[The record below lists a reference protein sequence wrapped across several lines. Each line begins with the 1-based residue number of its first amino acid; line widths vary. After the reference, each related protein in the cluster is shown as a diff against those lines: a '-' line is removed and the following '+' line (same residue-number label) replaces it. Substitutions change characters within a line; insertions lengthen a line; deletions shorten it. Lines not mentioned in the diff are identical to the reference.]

1 MELGLSSEMV
11 LFVAGA
17 LVAGFTTGLAGFGA
31 GPVALAVWLHI
42 LPPMVAAPVIVL
54 CVGAAQVQS
63 FMIVR
68 SSYDWQRVWPFLAGG
83 VLGIPA
89 GTAILLYVSADVL
102 ARAIG
107 IFLIA
112 YAAVFLLT
120 RTTVRIT
127 DGGRSAD
134 AAAGFGAGVA
144 CGAAGLPGPPMNIW
158 CSLRG
163 WPKDVQRATFQPFNM
178 VMVVT
183 VSAVFALNGLV
194 TANVAWL
201 ALIGLPAIAVGA
213 RIGITAYRRIDDAQ
227 YRTLLLYLLL
237 FAGVFIAA
245 R

>member
-1 MELGLSSEMV
+1 MSFEMA

-31 GPVALAVWLHI
+31 GPVALAVWLHV
-42 LPPMVAAPVIVL
+42 LPPSVAAPVIVL

-68 SSYDWQRVWPFLAGG
+68 SSFDWQRVWPFIVGG
-83 VLGIPA
+83 LVGIPA
-89 GTAILLYVSADVL
+89 GTAILLYVSADML

-112 YAAVFLLT
+112 YAALFLVT
-120 RTTVRIT
+120 RASARIT
-127 DGGRSAD
+127 GGGRPAD

-178 VMVVT
+178 AMVVA
-183 VSAVFALNGLV
+183 VSAVYAWNGLI
-194 TANVAWL
+194 TAYVGWL
-201 ALIGLPAIAVGA
+201 ALIGLPAIAIGA
-213 RIGITAYRRIDDAQ
+213 RLGIAAYHRINDAQ
-227 YRTLLLYLLL
+227 YRTLLLYMLLL
-237 FAGVFIAA
+237 AGVFIAA